1 MNRFIVLSLGGW
13 LVAMTGIGHSADFD
27 VGRVMLRMPDDP
39 WESIGVG
46 RRAHPFTGDRSGEI
60 QVETRNFLLRDK
72 AGKFRAALAVG
83 ASRGVT
89 TVRMS
94 WTANC
99 QPQKNAH
106 VVDNTRGNLNTI
118 DCLRVTGPV
127 PTQQYLE
134 LDARDLLADLTSR
147 NVVLPRAAY
156 VVIDEYGIENGAFTV
171 VRAVFAAD
179 FKLSNEASNQANL
192 NEASSQANL
201 PTGVKPEAVAWG
213 ARLAEAVRS
222 SMHSMSGILALP
234 AVSAKPTN

>member
-27 VGRVMLRMPDDP
+27 VGRVMLRMPDDA

-46 RRAHPFTGDRSGEI
+46 RRGHPFTGDRSGEI

-94 WTANC
+94 WTSNC
-99 QPQKNAH
+99 QPRKNAH
-106 VVDNTRGNLNTI
+106 VVDNTRGNLNAI

-179 FKLSNEASNQANL
+179 FKLSNEAS
-192 NEASSQANL
+192 SQANL

-234 AVSAKPTN
+234 AVSATPTN